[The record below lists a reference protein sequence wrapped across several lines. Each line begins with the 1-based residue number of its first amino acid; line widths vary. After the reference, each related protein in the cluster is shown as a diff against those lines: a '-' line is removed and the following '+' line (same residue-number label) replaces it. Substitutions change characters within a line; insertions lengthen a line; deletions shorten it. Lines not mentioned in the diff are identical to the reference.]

1 MKTIVMIPTY
11 NEKENIGKLVS
22 QILALKI
29 ENLEIVVIDD
39 SSPDGTAEIVKGIAS
54 KNKKVHLILRTK
66 NKGRGYAGKAGY
78 KYALEHNA
86 DYIIEMDAD
95 FSHNPEYIPE
105 LLKKIKECDL
115 VLGSRA
121 VKGGKEVGRNII
133 RRLITKMANFYIR
146 ALLGLNVKDTNS
158 GFRCFRRSVLENI
171 GVDKITSKGPS
182 IVQEVLFMAHLK
194 GFKIKEIPIVFKERK
209 LGTSKLG
216 IPQLFG
222 GYIIVLKLK
231 LLHLMKAI

>member
-11 NEKENIGKLVS
+11 NEKENIGKLINQV
-22 QILALKI
+22 LALKI
-29 ENLEIVVIDD
+29 ENLEMVAIDD

-133 RRLITKMANFYIR
+133 RMVITKIANFYIR
-146 ALLGLNVKDTNS
+146 TLLGLNVKDTNS

-171 GVDKITSKGPS
+171 GVDNITSKGPS
-182 IVQEVLFMAHLK
+182 IVQEVLFKAHLK
-194 GFKIKEIPIVFKERK
+194 GFKIAEIPIFFRERK
-209 LGTSKLG
+209 VGTSKLG

-222 GYIIVLKLK
+222 GYIMVLKLK
-231 LLHLMKAI
+231 LLHLIKAI

>member
-11 NEKENIGKLVS
+11 NEKENIGKLINQV
-22 QILALKI
+22 LALKI
-29 ENLEIVVIDD
+29 ENLEMVVIDD

-133 RRLITKMANFYIR
+133 RMVITKIANFYIR
-146 ALLGLNVKDTNS
+146 TLLGLNVKDTNS

-171 GVDKITSKGPS
+171 GVDNITSKGPS
-182 IVQEVLFMAHLK
+182 IVQEVLFRAHLK
-194 GFKIKEIPIVFKERK
+194 GFKIKEIPILFRERK
-209 LGTSKLG
+209 VGTSKLG

-222 GYIIVLKLK
+222 GYIMVLKLK
-231 LLHLMKAI
+231 LLHLIKAI

>member
-11 NEKENIGKLVS
+11 NEKENIGKLINQV
-22 QILALKI
+22 LALKI
-29 ENLEIVVIDD
+29 ENLEMVVIDD

-133 RRLITKMANFYIR
+133 RMVITKIANFYIR
-146 ALLGLNVKDTNS
+146 TLLGLNVKDTNS

-182 IVQEVLFMAHLK
+182 IVQEVLFRAHLK
-194 GFKIKEIPIVFKERK
+194 GFKIKEIPILFRERK
-209 LGTSKLG
+209 VGTSKLG

-222 GYIIVLKLK
+222 GYIMVLKLK
-231 LLHLMKAI
+231 LLHLIKAI

>member
-11 NEKENIGKLVS
+11 NEKENIGKLINQV
-22 QILALKI
+22 LALKI
-29 ENLEIVVIDD
+29 ENLEMVVIDD

-133 RRLITKMANFYIR
+133 RMVITKIANFYIR
-146 ALLGLNVKDTNS
+146 TLLGLNVKDTNS

-182 IVQEVLFMAHLK
+182 IVQEVLFKAHLK
-194 GFKIKEIPIVFKERK
+194 GFKIAEIPILFRERK
-209 LGTSKLG
+209 VGTSKLG

-222 GYIIVLKLK
+222 GYIMVLKLK
-231 LLHLMKAI
+231 LLHLIKAI

>member
-11 NEKENIGKLVS
+11 NEKENIGKLINQV
-22 QILALKI
+22 LALKI
-29 ENLEIVVIDD
+29 ENLEMVVIDD

-133 RRLITKMANFYIR
+133 RMVITKIANFYIR
-146 ALLGLNVKDTNS
+146 TLLGLNVKDTNS

-194 GFKIKEIPIVFKERK
+194 GFKIKEIPILFRERK
-209 LGTSKLG
+209 VGTSKLG

-222 GYIIVLKLK
+222 GYIMVLKLK
-231 LLHLMKAI
+231 LLHLIKAI

>member
-11 NEKENIGKLVS
+11 NEKENIGKLINQV
-22 QILALKI
+22 LALKI
-29 ENLEIVVIDD
+29 ENLEMVVIDD

-54 KNKKVHLILRTK
+54 K

-133 RRLITKMANFYIR
+133 RMVITKIANFYIR
-146 ALLGLNVKDTNS
+146 TLLGLNVKDTNS

-171 GVDKITSKGPS
+171 GVDNITSKGPS
-182 IVQEVLFMAHLK
+182 IVQEVLFKAHLK
-194 GFKIKEIPIVFKERK
+194 GFKIAEIPIFFRERK
-209 LGTSKLG
+209 VGTSKLG

-222 GYIIVLKLK
+222 GYIMVLKLK
-231 LLHLMKAI
+231 LLHLIKAI